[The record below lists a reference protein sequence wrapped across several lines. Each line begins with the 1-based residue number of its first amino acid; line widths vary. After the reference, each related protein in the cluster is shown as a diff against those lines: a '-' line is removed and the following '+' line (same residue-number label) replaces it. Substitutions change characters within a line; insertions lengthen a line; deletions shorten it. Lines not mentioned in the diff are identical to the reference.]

1 MYASLSTHRS
11 LNFGICKYP
20 KFYSTL
26 LAPFF
31 DHTVI
36 ISSKL
41 IFVDPDI
48 LYNVLLNLNE
58 LLLR

>member
-11 LNFGICKYP
+11 LNFDIYKYP
-20 KFYSTL
+20 KL

-36 ISSKL
+36 TNFKL

-48 LYNVLLNLNE
+48 LYNVLLN
-58 LLLR
+58 